1 MAQRHGLT
9 REQFRLVNGRG
20 QTSQS
25 PLFNLKYKLLP
36 NEATYKLT
44 VVISSKLVKLA
55 VDRQKLRRQ
64 IKAITAKIIT
74 KPLGLIFY
82 LKEPAK
88 KATYT
93 ELETAITSILTP

>member
-1 MAQRHGLT
+1 MSQRHGLT
-9 REQFRLVNGRG
+9 REQFRLVNSKGK
-20 QTSQS
+20 TSQS
-25 PLFNLKYKLLP
+25 PLFNLKSLSLK

-44 VVISSKLVKLA
+44 VVIPSKLVKLV

-74 KPLGLIFY
+74 EPIGIIFY

-88 KATYT
+88 KATYK
-93 ELETAITSILTP
+93 ELEIAITSLLTI